1 MTNQP
6 TPPRRDLGGKLP
18 AGLTPITTAT
28 SEPIIRWK
36 TDPGEQLDPARFELV
51 DFWDEPVG
59 PIQQILDSSRLAEA
73 AAQFDQDPKPTHEPD
88 KENPMSTQHPP
99 RIPILI
105 DDKPNGFSAIDLF
118 AGAGGTALGLSNAGF
133 DHLLLSEIDKHAANT
148 LKTNRPD
155 WNVIQGDVAGLDFSE
170 YYGKVDLLEGG
181 FPCQAFSYAG
191 QSKGFADTRGTLFF
205 EFARAVSET
214 MPKVFIG
221 ENVRGLVRHDK
232 GRTLQTM
239 MEALREIEDPATG
252 AKYSVAYRVV
262 RSQYH
267 DVPQKRERIIII
279 GLRNDIGANIFFPRK
294 RDYIISLWDAIGDRP
309 QSEGQLYPESK
320 KAVLELVPPGG
331 CWRDLPEDL
340 QKEYLGGS
348 FYSGGGKTGMARRL
362 SWEQPSLTLTT
373 SPAQKQ
379 TERCHPE
386 ETRPLNVR
394 EYARIQTFPDSWK
407 FEGGV
412 GNSYKQIGNA
422 VPVNLGYYLGKCAQA
437 MLEDDPTTHDYF
449 VEEAS
454 AQDYVFRR

>member
-1 MTNQP
+1 M
-6 TPPRRDLGGKLP
+6 
-18 AGLTPITTAT
+18 LTPSLATVERLSNSLGRPESQAIMVMYHDTTYYFESDRNQVMPDVEPLPPGQENRAT
-28 SEPIIRWK
+28 PE
-36 TDPGEQLDPARFELV
+36 
-51 DFWDEPVG
+51 
-59 PIQQILDSSRLAEA
+59 
-73 AAQFDQDPKPTHEPD
+73 
-88 KENPMSTQHPP
+88 HPP

-105 DDKPNGFSAIDLF
+105 DDEPNGFSAIDLF

-155 WNVIQGDVAGLDFSE
+155 WNVIQGDVADLDFSE

-191 QSKGFADTRGTLFF
+191 HRKGFADTRGTLFF

-214 MPKVFIG
+214 MPKVFIA

-239 MEALREIEDPATG
+239 MEALREIEDLITG
-252 AKYSVAYRVV
+252 AKYSVAYRIV

-267 DVPQKRERIIII
+267 DVPQKRERIIIV
-279 GLRNDIGANIFFPRK
+279 GLRNDIGSDIFFPRK
-294 RDYIISLWDAIGDRP
+294 RDYILSLWDAIGDRP
-309 QSEGQLYPESK
+309 QSEGQSYPESK

-331 CWRDLPEDL
+331 HWRDLPEDL
-340 QKEYLGGS
+340 QKEYLGNS
-348 FYSGGGKTGMARRL
+348 FYSGGGKTGTARRL
-362 SWEQPSLTLTT
+362 SWEEPSLTLTT
-373 SPAQKQ
+373 SPTQKQ

-394 EYARIQTFPDSWK
+394 EYARIQTFPDSWE

-412 GNSYKQIGNA
+412 GNRYKQIGNA

-437 MLEDDPTTHDYF
+437 MLEGAPKTHDYF

-454 AQDYVFRR
+454 DQDYVFRH

>member
-1 MTNQP
+1 MVSISKGAALVGVSIDTL
-6 TPPRRDLGGKLP
+6 RRWDKGGIIRAVRDSKGVRHFNLDEIQR
-18 AGLTPITTAT
+18 LINKKKNRST
-28 SEPIIRWK
+28 SEQPPNI
-36 TDPGEQLDPARFELV
+36 PMLV
-51 DFWDEPVG
+51 DDE
-59 PIQQILDSSRLAEA
+59 L
-73 AAQFDQDPKPTHEPD
+73 
-88 KENPMSTQHPP
+88 
-99 RIPILI
+99 
-105 DDKPNGFSAIDLF
+105 NGFSAIDLF

-133 DHLLLSEIDKHAANT
+133 DHLLLSEIDKYAAST
-148 LKTNRPD
+148 LRANKPD
-155 WNVIQGDVAGLDFSE
+155 WNVIEGDVAGLDFSE
-170 YYGKVDLLEGG
+170 YYGKVDLIEGG

-205 EFARAVSET
+205 EFARAVSEA

-239 MEALREIEDPATG
+239 MKTLREIEDPVTG
-252 AKYSVAYRVV
+252 ANYSVAYRVV

-279 GLRNDIGANIFFPRK
+279 GLRSDVGTDIFFPRE
-294 RDYIISLWDAIGDRP
+294 RDYIVSLWDAIGDQP

-331 CWRDLPEDL
+331 YWRDLPEDL

-348 FYSGGGKTGMARRL
+348 FYLGGGKTGMARRL
-362 SWEQPSLTLTT
+362 SWDEPSLTLTT

-437 MLEDDPTTHDYF
+437 MLEGDPKAHDYY

-454 AQDYVFRR
+454 DQDYVFRR